1 MNGMEPFSEGHG
13 GGMKEG
19 ASFLLFLPEDL
30 FFIYT
35 KVPLL
40 PSFLSWCF
48 FLSRSLPPSLSPPP
62 FPLLFC
68 LSLHPLLLPSKA
80 PNSFELL
87 HGGGEKKKK
96 RKKRTNK
103 SEGMKGDRKTRKGK
117 RTV

>member
-1 MNGMEPFSEGHG
+1 MLSLLPEMHGMEPFSEGHG

-19 ASFLLFLPEDL
+19 ASFLLFLPDDL

-40 PSFLSWCF
+40 PSFLSWGF
-48 FLSRSLPPSLSPPP
+48 FPSRSLPPSLSPPP

-68 LSLHPLLLPSKA
+68 LSLHLPLLPSKA

-87 HGGGEKKKK
+87 HGGGGRK
-96 RKKRTNK
+96 R
-103 SEGMKGDRKTRKGK
+103 ERKGLSQK
-117 RTV
+117 E